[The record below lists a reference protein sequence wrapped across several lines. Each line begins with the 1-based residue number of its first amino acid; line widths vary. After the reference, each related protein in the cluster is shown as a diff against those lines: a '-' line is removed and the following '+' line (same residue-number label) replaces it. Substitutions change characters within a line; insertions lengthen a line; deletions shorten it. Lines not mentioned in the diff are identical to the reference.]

1 MKKKN
6 TLPII
11 ILFLITLCTAA
22 QPTIEWQKSLGGTG
36 AEYAWSIQQTTD
48 GGYIVAGFSFSND
61 GDVTGNHG
69 WADYWV
75 VKLTST
81 GAITWQ
87 KCLGGT
93 GGEQA
98 SSIQQTADGGYIV
111 AGFSYSTNGDVAG
124 NNGVS
129 DYWVVKLDSGG
140 VIDWQK
146 CLGGTGGEQAS
157 SIRQTADGGYVVA
170 GFSSSTNGDVTGN
183 NGGGDYWVVKLDST
197 GVIDWQKCLGG
208 TASDAASSIQQT
220 IDGGYIVAGQSYSN
234 DGDVTGNHGNEDFWV
249 VKLSPHIGVAEIT
262 KLSEFSVYPNP
273 TNNQVTVKANS
284 KLVGKA
290 YIIYDNMGK
299 MVLSGQLKT
308 ENTVIELG
316 NLPDGIYLFNV
327 GENNKQTFRTIK
339 E

>member
-11 ILFLITLCTAA
+11 ILFLITVCTAA

-111 AGFSYSTNGDVAG
+111 AGGSESVD
-124 NNGVS
+124 
-129 DYWVVKLDSGG
+129 
-140 VIDWQK
+140 
-146 CLGGTGGEQAS
+146 E
-157 SIRQTADGGYVVA
+157 
-170 GFSSSTNGDVTGN
+170 DVTGN
-183 NGGGDYWVVKLDST
+183 HGSGDYWVVKLTSA
-197 GVIDWQKCLGG
+197 GIIDWQKCLGG

-299 MVLSGQLKT
+299 MVLSGQINA